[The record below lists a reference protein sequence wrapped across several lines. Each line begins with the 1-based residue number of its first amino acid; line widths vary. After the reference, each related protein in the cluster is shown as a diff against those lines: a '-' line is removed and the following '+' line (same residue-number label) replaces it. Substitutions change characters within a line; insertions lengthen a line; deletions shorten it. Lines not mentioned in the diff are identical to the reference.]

1 MTQTQT
7 ITFASIKTFEA
18 ANLVFKAFLIGIIL
32 ETFHKVFCLKKEP
45 LMTRFLA
52 TQLAKSH
59 YFNISQ
65 AKKDFGYK
73 PLVTTEEGT
82 KRLVNDYFS
91 H

>member
-1 MTQTQT
+1 MRLKLPS
-7 ITFASIKTFEA
+7 ITKVIS
-18 ANLVFKAFLIGIIL
+18 FKWAFLIGIML
-32 ETFHKVFCLKKEP
+32 EIFHKVFCLKKEP

-73 PLVTTEEGT
+73 PLVTNEEGT

-91 H
+91 HQED